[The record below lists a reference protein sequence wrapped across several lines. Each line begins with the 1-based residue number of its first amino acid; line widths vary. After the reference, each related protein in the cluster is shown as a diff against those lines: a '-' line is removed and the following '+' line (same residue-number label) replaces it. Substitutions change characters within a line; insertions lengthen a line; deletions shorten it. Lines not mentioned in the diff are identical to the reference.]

1 MVVDIN
7 NLYNFSLEEYR
18 HNLLRLGVESHI
30 SLVGQEVYYCE
41 KCYGVHLVIKW
52 DSDKAMFLL
61 DLDGQR
67 FWSNPFRILRC
78 KQ

>member
-1 MVVDIN
+1 MVVDVN
-7 NLYNFSLEEYR
+7 NLYDFSLIEYQD
-18 HNLLRLGVESHI
+18 NLLRLGIESHTD
-30 SLVGQEVYYCE
+30 LVGKEVYYSQ

-52 DSDKAMFLL
+52 DADKAMFLL

-78 KQ
+78 K